1 MVELDEITIE
11 GFKSIDSIPEL
22 KLAAIN
28 ILIGANGSGKSNF
41 IQVFS
46 FLNAIREGHLQEYVT
61 KAGGADKI
69 LFFGSKETDTIF
81 IKISFKGGINKYE
94 ISLRRTEEDELIP
107 FNETVYFWEREKYPK
122 PFSGSLSRIG
132 KEAGISAAN
141 VQRIPKYVRDHLG
154 SWRLYHFH
162 DTSATS
168 PMKRTQDINDNRFL
182 RPDGSNLASYLYYL
196 REKHEPSFK
205 LIRNVIQNVAPFF
218 DDFIL
223 QPQRLNPEK
232 ILLEWRNK
240 GSDAYFSAS
249 SLSDG
254 TLRFMTLATLFLQ
267 PDSHLPKVILLDEPE
282 LGLHPYAV
290 TMLASLIKQVSVKSQ
305 VIAATQST
313 LLLDHFQPED
323 VLVVDLVD
331 GSTQI
336 KRLENENLEDWLH
349 DYSLGQLWEKNQFGG
364 RPTQG

>member
-11 GFKSIDSIPEL
+11 GFKSIGSIPEL
-22 KLAAIN
+22 KLTAIN
-28 ILIGANGSGKSNF
+28 VLIGANGSGKSNF
-41 IQVFS
+41 IEAFS
-46 FLNAIREGHLQEYVT
+46 FLNAIREGHLQEYVV
-61 KAGGADKI
+61 KAGGADRI
-69 LFFGSKETDTIF
+69 LFFGSKETDSIS
-81 IKISFKGGINKYE
+81 IKISFKGGVNKYE
-94 ISLRRTEEDELIP
+94 ISLRRTEDDELIP
-107 FNETVYFWEREKYPK
+107 MNETVYFWEKKTYAK
-122 PFSGSLSRIG
+122 PYSDSLPRIG
-132 KEAGISAAN
+132 KEAGISAGD
-141 VQRIPKYVRDHLG
+141 VRRIPKYVRDHLG

-162 DTSATS
+162 DTSTTS
-168 PMKRTQDINDNRFL
+168 PMKKTQDINDNRFL

-196 REKHEPSFK
+196 REKHEVSYK
-205 LIRNVIQNVAPFF
+205 LITSVVQNVAPFF

-223 QPQRLNPEK
+223 KPQRLNPEK
-232 ILLEWRNK
+232 ILLEWRHK

-254 TLRFMTLATLFLQ
+254 TLRFMTLVTLFLQ
-267 PDSHLPKVILLDEPE
+267 PDSQLPKAILLDEPE

-290 TMLASLIKQVSVKSQ
+290 TMLASLIKQVSTKSQ

-323 VLVVDLVD
+323 VLVADLVD

-336 KRLENENLEDWLH
+336 KRLEDEELGTWLQ

-364 RPTQG
+364 RPAPG

>member
-1 MVELDEITIE
+1 MVELDRIAIE
-11 GFKSIDSIPEL
+11 GFKSIASIPEL
-22 KLAAIN
+22 KLTAIN

-41 IQVFS
+41 IEVFS
-46 FLNAIREGHLQEYVT
+46 FLNAIREGHLQEYVVR
-61 KAGGADKI
+61 AGGADRL
-69 LFFGSKETDTIF
+69 LFFGSKETEM
-81 IKISFKGGINKYE
+81 ISLKVSFRGGINQYQ
-94 ISLRRTEEDELIP
+94 INLRRTEEDELLP
-107 FNETVYFWEREKYPK
+107 LNETVYFWEKDRFSK
-122 PFSGSLSRIG
+122 PYSDPLSRVG
-132 KEAGISAAN
+132 KEAGISAID
-141 VQRIPKYVRDHLG
+141 VRRIPRYVKDHLG

-162 DTSATS
+162 DTSETS
-168 PMKRTQDINDNRFL
+168 PMKRTQDINDNQFL
-182 RPDGSNLASYLYYL
+182 RPNGSNLASYLYYL
-196 REKHEPSFK
+196 REKHEASYK
-205 LIRNVIQNVAPFF
+205 LITNTIQNVAPFF

-223 QPQRLNPEK
+223 KPQRLNPEK
-232 ILLEWRNK
+232 ILLEWRHR

-254 TLRFMTLATLFLQ
+254 TLRFMTLTTLFLQ

-323 VLVVDLVD
+323 VLVANLVER
-331 GSTQI
+331 STRI
-336 KRLENENLEDWLH
+336 ERLEREKLETWLQ

-364 RPTQG
+364 RPIQE